1 MCWCAVKQLLTH
13 SLTPSNYTHFSAI
26 QLQFCST
33 FIGQVS
39 LPCIRQLLTQ
49 VAYTLPFSFNENSF
63 PVRIVRY
70 SRNFFQAHLT
80 LGVTAESQPPSASNI
95 SPKITEFIYL
105 SQRYPITNIQ
115 MQISIKPICD
125 WPIYLTASAD
135 ERLACIK
142 QTSFHSTTSLMDP
155 LLATV
160 AQNRIIANS
169 GCLQIQQNKFPD
181 FQEILYKIP
190 VDFF

>member
-1 MCWCAVKQLLTH
+1 
-13 SLTPSNYTHFSAI
+13 
-26 QLQFCST
+26 
-33 FIGQVS
+33 
-39 LPCIRQLLTQ
+39 
-49 VAYTLPFSFNENSF
+49 
-63 PVRIVRY
+63 
-70 SRNFFQAHLT
+70 
-80 LGVTAESQPPSASNI
+80 
-95 SPKITEFIYL
+95 
-105 SQRYPITNIQ
+105 

-125 WPIYLTASAD
+125 WTICLTASAD
-135 ERLACIK
+135 EQLACLK

-190 VDFF
+190 VDFFLRFFGLLLIKKLGTSMVTNAGDDSEPVYPVNVQYGGHFKHKMAQPVS